1 MQIPDAMRATVA
13 PETVH
18 TLGVLELNVTG
29 KPLVEVAESVS
40 GEATVWVP
48 GLAKLMVCASLYTT
62 KLVVAVAAV

>member
-1 MQIPDAMRATVA
+1 MRATVA

-29 KPLVEVAESVS
+29 RRLVEVAESVS

-48 GLAKLMVCASLYTT
+48 GLAKLMVCASPYTT
-62 KLVVAVAAV
+62 KLVVEVAAV